1 MTHTWKHRPFH
12 PPFIIQS
19 KSYSTRGSI
28 WITRDQHRRKQAEWK
43 PHASYCFLHR
53 FCSWVNISISTR
65 WKFSSLLIQNK
76 KKTWNLL
83 LQIWRLLLRRNL
95 LGVQTSVSSRFMI
108 SSCFFKE
115 KQRCFLILANPWLEY
130 IYFCNLFLMIR
141 TAVTHSAG
149 TPTHHQVC
157 LAWLEGV
164 LSFTKDP
171 SIHRLH

>member
-76 KKTWNLL
+76 KKHEICCCRSEDLYCAVTCWACRPL
-83 LQIWRLLLRRNL
+83 WAA
-95 LGVQTSVSSRFMI
+95 VSWFHHV
-108 SSCFFKE
+108 FFKE